1 MTSPRPLSDEQLAV
15 YAREGY
21 LRYGE
26 VLAPGEVEDMCTAL
40 ARTKGEEAAGGNDS
54 SPEFRTGHRRGGDPE
69 PVEKP
74 LYDQYVNVWKR
85 DPLFERIVRDPRLT
99 SVAQRLLG
107 TDRIRL
113 WHDHIISK
121 PPNESRHFWF
131 HQDFY
136 GWPLATPD
144 LVSCWIALDDA
155 TAANG
160 CMHVIPRSHTDQ
172 RFGLAAWQRD
182 RERKAADPSYR
193 SARDDV
199 QELDASAGTAVE
211 LSAGECMF
219 HHCLNF
225 HATPENRTD
234 RQRRAFI
241 VIYMADDVR
250 VQRDRSPTHP
260 LAPLLSVADGQP
272 LPGNNFPLVAGA
284 PRTA

>member
-1 MTSPRPLSDEQLAV
+1 
-15 YAREGY
+15 
-21 LRYGE
+21 
-26 VLAPGEVEDMCTAL
+26 
-40 ARTKGEEAAGGNDS
+40 
-54 SPEFRTGHRRGGDPE
+54 
-69 PVEKP
+69 
-74 LYDQYVNVWKR
+74 
-85 DPLFERIVRDPRLT
+85 
-99 SVAQRLLG
+99 
-107 TDRIRL
+107 
-113 WHDHIISK
+113 
-121 PPNESRHFWF
+121 
-131 HQDFY
+131 
-136 GWPLATPD
+136 
-144 LVSCWIALDDA
+144 
-155 TAANG
+155 
-160 CMHVIPRSHTDQ
+160 MHVIPRSHTDQ

-182 RERKAADPSYR
+182 RERKAADPGYR

-260 LAPLLSVADGQP
+260 LGPLLSVPDGQP
-272 LPGNNFPLVAGA
+272 LLGNNFPLVAGA